1 MVVAVDRPETSVH
14 FGTISIGW
22 MLVKIGRMDGRAAS
36 LPAGWTAASPLMGI
50 VAFPHRLYERIVG
63 EHLPLPP
70 DLLWR
75 WIYSLDD
82 DVVPV
87 EGSVV
92 GSMSS
97 WVCSF
102 AGFLAGFAIVGAAWN
117 TFAFVLRALASA
129 GSAAAVVVVA
139 SFDSGIVVEAAVA
152 VVASFDSGM
161 DVVVVDSAAF
171 AAASFVVAASEIASF
186 AVTVTVVVVVAAP
199 ARRSYYFPWHSSA
212 AAASYSYYLAQ

>member
-1 MVVAVDRPETSVH
+1 MVVAVDPPETSVH
-14 FGTISIGW
+14 FGTTLIVW
-22 MLVKIGRMDGRAAS
+22 MPVKIEKMDGRAAS
-36 LPAGWTAASPLMGI
+36 LPAGWTAASPRMGI
-50 VAFPHRLYERIVG
+50 VAFPRLYERIVG

-70 DLLWR
+70 AGLLWR

-92 GSMSS
+92 GSMSR
-97 WVCSF
+97 WVGSS
-102 AGFLAGFAIVGAAWN
+102 ALAVLADFAIVGAAWN

-139 SFDSGIVVEAAVA
+139 VVASFDFGIVVEAAVA

-161 DVVVVDSAAF
+161 DVVVVVESAAF
-171 AAASFVVAASEIASF
+171 AAASFVLSK
-186 AVTVTVVVVVAAP
+186 
-199 ARRSYYFPWHSSA
+199 
-212 AAASYSYYLAQ
+212 